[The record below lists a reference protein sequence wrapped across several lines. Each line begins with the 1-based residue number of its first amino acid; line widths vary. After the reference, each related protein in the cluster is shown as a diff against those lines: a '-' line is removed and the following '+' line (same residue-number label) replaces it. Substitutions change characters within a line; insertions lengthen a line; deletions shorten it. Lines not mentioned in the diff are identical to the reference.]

1 MLQLVLVQCHKC
13 GQAKPEILKSWLKHD
28 ECYMPM
34 AVRHSNDL
42 VRPYRIFKAIDIAS
56 SYYRGEV
63 EVDK

>member
-13 GQAKPEILKSWLKHD
+13 IQAEPKISKSWLEHD
-28 ECYMPM
+28 ECYIPM

-63 EVDK
+63 EVVK